1 MTNEMIFD
9 ASKTYLY
16 RTSGERAVH
25 TYTSYHA
32 AFAFAGRMARREHG
46 RSATVSVVS
55 TGYSENGDARHYRA
69 AMTSPSG
76 YMTTVEFVVRRA

>member
-1 MTNEMIFD
+1 MIFD
-9 ASKTYLY
+9 ATQTHLY
-16 RTSGERAVH
+16 RTSGERAIRAH
-25 TYTSYHA
+25 TPNHA

-46 RSATVSVVS
+46 RRATVSVIP
-55 TGYSENGDARHYRA
+55 TGYSENGDAQHYRA